1 MARSKAAAVSL
12 AGFFLVSLHLASCQK
27 PAASTATPVNTT
39 LAGDAGADTAAT
51 QADTSAMGA
60 DSSAAA
66 TNSDPAEGVPSGA
79 PAEPAASE
87 APAETPMVI
96 TRPDWVRRPN
106 AEDMARYVGRH
117 LQHGAALESAQLGID
132 GIEDLRAYQ
141 TLLTLALRGNRIG
154 GLRRE
159 DPLGRLLRGFRV
171 ELLDAGDGDDNDYLR
186 GPRFRI
192 LRVGAAHH
200 PESA

>member
-12 AGFFLVSLHLASCQK
+12 AGLFLVSLHLASCQK

-106 AEDMARYVGRH
+106 AEDMARYYPDGAQRMDVDGRATINCGVTRYGTLTDCTV
-117 LQHGAALESAQLGID
+117 LQETPEDMGFGAAAVK
-132 GIEDLRAYQ
+132 
-141 TLLTLALRGNRIG
+141 LA
-154 GLRRE
+154 E
-159 DPLGRLLRGFRV
+159 FFRMNV
-171 ELLDAGDGDDNDYLR
+171 RTQD
-186 GPRFRI
+186 
-192 LRVGAAHH
+192 GAAVEGGRVTI
-200 PESA
+200 PIRFTTPKG